1 MDLTNT
7 PVEGTGYSV
16 DEAATHIE
24 NLLDSD
30 IGTTEKVDAEK
41 EVEKTSS
48 TLDEEIES
56 DVEQPETDSED
67 VEGDDTDGETDEVEE
82 PTVRDPNEVL
92 FEIDGQGISRQE
104 AERGY
109 LRQSNYTKKMQEL
122 AEHRKKWMVQEV
134 EFHQVRAQSEQVL
147 NNLAAHVAQVF
158 EMNSFG
164 DEPDWEAMLDTH
176 DAYDVQKERY
186 RWEKNRATWHQKQ
199 AAREAAVKAIYDSQ
213 VEMDRQNE
221 VFLRNKRE
229 HEIIES
235 REKLA
240 RDLPDVFGDPQKA
253 NVNLIAVAK
262 FLSEQGYGEE
272 EIKGVTDARTISL
285 AYYAKMG
292 MEAAKKI
299 PAAIKKIEAKPA
311 LTMPGTASRPNS
323 GSTALENDI
332 KRLKR
337 TGSLDDAASA
347 LSRLV

>member
-1 MDLTNT
+1 METTNT

-30 IGTTEKVDAEK
+30 IGTTETVDAEN
-41 EVEKTSS
+41 EVDETSN
-48 TLDEEIES
+48 TLDDDVEI
-56 DVEQPETDSED
+56 DMEQPETDSDDVDED
-67 VEGDDTDGETDEVEE
+67 ATESETDEVEE

-122 AEHRKKWMVQEV
+122 AEHRKKWIVQEV

-158 EMNSFG
+158 EMNDFG
-164 DEPDWEAMLDTH
+164 AEPDWAAEWDVDPYEA
-176 DAYDVQKERY
+176 QKKRFQ
-186 RWEKNRATWHQKQ
+186 WDKDKAAWQQKQ

-213 VEMDRQNE
+213 IEVARQNE
-221 VFLRNKRE
+221 AYANNKRE
-229 HEIIES
+229 NAIIES
-235 REKLA
+235 RETLA
-240 RDLPDVFGDPQKA
+240 REMPEVFGEAQKA

-262 FLSEQGYGEE
+262 FLNEQGYGED
-272 EIKGVTDARTISL
+272 EIKGVIDARTIKL
-285 AYYAKMG
+285 AYYAKLG
-292 MEAAKKI
+292 MEAAMKV

-311 LTMPGTASRPNS
+311 LTMPGTT
-323 GSTALENDI
+323 TARTTTADAAY
-332 KRLKR
+332 KQDRRRLKR
-337 TGSLDDAASA
+337 TGSLDDAAS
-347 LSRLV
+347 LISRLL